1 MAKIKTKTTKT
12 KKTKDTTKGK
22 RKSQSYRAKMYDAN
36 KESIAMS
43 IASINAN
50 RRTRKQDSLP
60 AGTTVNTA
68 GWFIET
74 EKWLKSIGC
83 GDVELALVM
92 YGMIT
97 GRNFNTK
104 LNKTTT
110 TTSAQ
115 SLLKSNQNKVVRGKR
130 GKLSKRRVTYHD
142 VLKNPNSQLYAYTV
156 LFQID
161 FVYEEGTQELAINN
175 IVKDARLHTSFVQ
188 KLHFNN
194 TKSSRKQK

>member
-1 MAKIKTKTTKT
+1 MSNIKTKTTKT
-12 KKTKDTTKGK
+12 TKTNNTSTKK
-22 RKSQSYRAKMYDAN
+22 KSQSYRAKVYDAN
-36 KESIAMS
+36 RESIIMS
-43 IASINAN
+43 IASINSN
-50 RRTRKQDSLP
+50 RHTRKKDSLP
-60 AGTTVNTA
+60 AGTTSNTA

-97 GRNFNTK
+97 GRHFNTK
-104 LNKTTT
+104 INKTTS

-115 SLLKSNQNKVVRGKR
+115 SILKGNQNKIVRGKN
-130 GKLSKRRVTYHD
+130 GKYSKRKITYHD

-175 IVKDARLHTSFVQ
+175 IIRDAKLHSSFVQ
-188 KLHFNN
+188 KLYFSN
-194 TKSSRKQK
+194 TKSTRKQK